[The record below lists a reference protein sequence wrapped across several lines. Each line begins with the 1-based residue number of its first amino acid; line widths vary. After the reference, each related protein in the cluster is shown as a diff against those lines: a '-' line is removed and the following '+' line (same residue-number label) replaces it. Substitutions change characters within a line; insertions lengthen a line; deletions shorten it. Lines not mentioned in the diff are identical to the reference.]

1 MSPRADLSSLPPR
14 ARHFWTDPPTR
25 AAVIE
30 AASLLD
36 TRAVARV
43 DDAVVAVLDALEV
56 PRGPVQSV
64 EFRDDSVTWAGRK
77 DPDCTIYLSVRA
89 MRAYLTVGL
98 PDAVVCTWMHESFH
112 ARLPFVV
119 GSAAEYREHSGYEEG
134 LVEGLA
140 RSLLRDQLGISEIG
154 GTFEYYV
161 IAYQALALVLGLDLD
176 RLRRRLWQ
184 VSPGAVRVAFPGAV
198 TEVYRE
204 LRGTVL
210 LPRQMETLR
219 GIADTVFQ
227 SKYSASSPDTLEL
240 QRLWEIVFR

>member
-98 PDAVVCTWMHESFH
+98 P
-112 ARLPFVV
+112 FVV

-198 TEVYRE
+198 AEVYRE